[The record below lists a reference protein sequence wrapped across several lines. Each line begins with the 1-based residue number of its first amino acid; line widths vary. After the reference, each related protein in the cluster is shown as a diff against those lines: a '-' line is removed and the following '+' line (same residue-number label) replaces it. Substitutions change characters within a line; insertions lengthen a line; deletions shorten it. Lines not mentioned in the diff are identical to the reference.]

1 MALLA
6 KDKNIEHNQERLP
19 YIYLKTLQEEPDYAR
34 SCKQSVKVV
43 MREKKKFKVFVHTF
57 QVFTTAGPPKIC
69 TDQYNKPIGLYS
81 AETVWDCVSVF
92 WTNHRRL

>member
-1 MALLA
+1 MSLLA
-6 KDKNIEHNQERLP
+6 NDKKDEQNPEKLP
-19 YIYLKTLQEEPDYAR
+19 NIYLQTLQEEPDYAR

-43 MREKKKFKVFVHTF
+43 MREKRKFKVFVQFHTF

-81 AETVWDCVSVF
+81 AETV
-92 WTNHRRL
+92 